1 MEHAKI
7 ARRVQALLARARH
20 LSTPPH
26 EAAAARA
33 KADELTTKY
42 NVRDSA
48 PRSAPETPPTVT
60 GPTVVHRME
69 GFTPS
74 GARYRAWCRC
84 GYGTSARA
92 SEDRALRALVADHHL
107 DAPECVLCG
116 IHYDTADWLD
126 ARDRLVVLED
136 PATGDEFTVCRDLQ
150 GCLDRT

>member
-1 MEHAKI
+1 VEHAKI
-7 ARRVQALLARARH
+7 ARRVQALIARARH

-42 NVRDSA
+42 NLRASA
-48 PRSAPETPPTVT
+48 RSAPETLPTATV
-60 GPTVVHRME
+60 PTVVHRME

-74 GARYRAWCRC
+74 GARHRAWCRC
-84 GYGTSARA
+84 GYGTSART

-107 DAPECVLCG
+107 DAPECALCG
-116 IHYDTADWLD
+116 VRYDTANWMA

-150 GCLDRT
+150 GCLART